1 MEPIQECMEKSSGLM
16 NKKQKESLGRLTK
29 HDTHMVILTAHDFKK
44 IHKPQWEIY
53 LNKKHEADL
62 AYSVRIARLMQT
74 NTIKD
79 LPTMRKGKYENALW
93 YRNLIKEIEKVKI

>member
-1 MEPIQECMEKSSGLM
+1 MRKGSRVYSEEE
-16 NKKQKESLGRLTK
+16 
-29 HDTHMVILTAHDFKK
+29 
-44 IHKPQWEIY
+44 
-53 LNKKHEADL
+53 L

-93 YRNLIKEIEKVKI
+93 YRNLIKEIEKVRI